1 MRESERQ
8 KSQREPV
15 VSSSC
20 LRRSLSTHSRAQRCS
35 TTPLSEQDLSSPRA
49 SQPVPL
55 LPLQLTGL
63 LQEHR
68 GTSHWMLAPKTVVD
82 VIISNQVS
90 LSKHTEQPMDLSV
103 TQRLL
108 HPGPDSAML
117 APRPHFILGPLTSQ
131 HCAQFSQQHLQYNID
146 QRQKEMEEEKRE
158 ELHQL
163 IRKSKNEQ
171 SAVASPLVKQ
181 KLREHIIM
189 KSQPTHDRVTPS
201 HSSPTSGYRLP
212 VPDMSLKL
220 QPPPCDQRKDLALR
234 RTVSEPTLKLKIKKL
249 ISTRPNPLRRK
260 SSAPPAVKHR
270 TETLDSSP
278 SSTPA
283 SGCSSPN
290 DSLHLEN
297 GALPLAHEAQ
307 GLLLKDGH
315 LASFTMPPNPTAM
328 PNITAGLPAQADLRV
343 ARPLAVSAL
352 NQLYLPLEGNSP
364 ALAQRL
370 QPVLVLEPHTGLVH
384 SQLVSFHG
392 LSSSPLQQQP
402 HLSSP
407 SRREGVVTLPSHRPV
422 ERTRSEPPP
431 YSHSPLSLHGSH
443 HSHIPHQLLQHY
455 HKGGLERFKQNAHLS
470 KLTSKSIEKPRLTQI
485 PSEDMDLEE
494 IGSGSGSGP
503 GSVCSSEPGSEDG
516 YRRRPSTASTD
527 SVYGT
532 ESSTSSW
539 ESLIEPSHS
548 HSQRHVILRPGLQLD
563 PLTMP
568 ALIWPH
574 QPLVR
579 TRSSPASTSLPPSN
593 PPTTIPSL
601 SLSSPTAD
609 AQLRFTTGLVYDAQM
624 QKHQCACGDNSRHPE
639 HAGRVQS
646 IWSRLHE
653 RGLRNHCER
662 IRSRKAT
669 REELQSVHSEKHVLL
684 FGTGSVNP
692 LKLDNR
698 KLAGTLSQRIFVTLP
713 CGGVGVDND
722 TIWNEVHTSVA
733 SRIAAGCVTDLAL
746 KVAQRELKNGFAV
759 VRPPGHHATHSLP
772 LGFCFFNSVAIAAK
786 QLQHKLSVSKILIV
800 DWDVHHGNGTQE
812 AFYTDPSVLYISLH
826 RYDDGNFFPGS
837 GNPSE
842 VGAGA
847 GEGFTVNVGWTGGL
861 NPPMGDAEYLAA
873 FRAVVMPI
881 AHEFSPDVV
890 LVSAGFDAVEG
901 HSSLLGG
908 YKVTAKCFGF
918 LTRQLMSLAGGRV
931 VLALEGGHDLK
942 AICDASEACVSAL
955 LGMEVEPLSQS
966 VLDQKP
972 CENAVQSLR
981 RVIHFQGEYW
991 QSVKDSATTVDL
1003 SYLQA
1008 QRRRLRRDSDSEAV
1022 SAIASLSMGSLT
1034 SDRNSQRTVILSE
1047 ARVS

>member
-1 MRESERQ
+1 
-8 KSQREPV
+8 
-15 VSSSC
+15 
-20 LRRSLSTHSRAQRCS
+20 
-35 TTPLSEQDLSSPRA
+35 
-49 SQPVPL
+49 
-55 LPLQLTGL
+55 
-63 LQEHR
+63 
-68 GTSHWMLAPKTVVD
+68 
-82 VIISNQVS
+82 
-90 LSKHTEQPMDLSV
+90 MDLSV

-108 HPGPDSAML
+108 HPGLDSAML
-117 APRPHFILGPLTSQ
+117 APRPPFFLGPQ
-131 HCAQFSQQHLQYNID
+131 HCSQFSPQHLQYNIE
-146 QRQKEMEEEKRE
+146 QRQREMEQEKRE
-158 ELHQL
+158 GLQQL
-163 IRKSKNEQ
+163 TRKSKNEQ
-171 SAVASPLVKQ
+171 SAVASPLVRQ

-189 KSQPTHDRVTPS
+189 KSQPTHDRVTPN
-201 HSSPTSGYRLP
+201 HSSPTPGYRLP
-212 VPDMSLKL
+212 DMSPKSSA
-220 QPPPCDQRKDLALR
+220 CEERKDLALR
-234 RTVSEPTLKLKIKKL
+234 RTVSEPTLKWKIKKF

-260 SSAPPAVKHR
+260 ISAPPAVKHR

-278 SSTPA
+278 SSSSTPA

-290 DSLHLEN
+290 DSLHSEN
-297 GALPLAHEAQ
+297 GHLPVAHEAQ
-307 GLLLKDGH
+307 RLLAHFSLP
-315 LASFTMPPNPTAM
+315 SNPTAM
-328 PNITAGLPAQADLRV
+328 PNITAGLPAQADLRL
-343 ARPLAVSAL
+343 ARPLAISAL
-352 NQLYLPLEGNSP
+352 HQVYLPLDGSSSS
-364 ALAQRL
+364 LGQHL
-370 QPVLVLEPHTGLVH
+370 QPVLILEPHTGLVH
-384 SQLVSFHG
+384 TQLVSLHG
-392 LSSSPLQQQP
+392 LSSIPLQQQQP

-407 SRREGVVTLPSHRPV
+407 TRREGVVTLSSHRPL

-431 YSHSPLSLHGSH
+431 YSHSNISLHANR
-443 HSHIPHQLLQHY
+443 HSHIQHQLIQQY
-455 HKGGLERFKQNAHLS
+455 HKSGLERFKQNAHLS
-470 KLTSKSIEKPRLTQI
+470 KI

-503 GSVCSSEPGSEDG
+503 GSVCDSEPGSVCEDG
-516 YRRRPSTASTD
+516 YRRRQSTASTD

-532 ESSTSSW
+532 ESNTSSRD
-539 ESLIEPSHS
+539 SLIEISHS
-548 HSQRHVILRPGLQLD
+548 LNQRQVILRSGLQLD
-563 PLTMP
+563 PLGGP

-579 TRSSPASTSLPPSN
+579 TQSSPASTSLHPP
-593 PPTTIPSL
+593 PPHSATTIPSL
-601 SLSSPTAD
+601 SLSIPAAD
-609 AQLRFTTGLVYDAQM
+609 VQLRFTTGLVYDAQM
-624 QKHQCACGDNSRHPE
+624 QKHQCTCGDNSRHPE

-653 RGLRNHCER
+653 RGLRSQCER

-669 REELQSVHSEKHVLL
+669 LEELQSVHSEKHVLL
-684 FGTGSVNP
+684 FGTNP
-692 LKLDNR
+692 LNRLKLDNR
-698 KLAGTLSQRIFVTLP
+698 KLAGILSQRIFVMLP
-713 CGGVGVDND
+713 CGGVGVDID
-722 TIWNEVHTSVA
+722 TVWNELHTSVA

-746 KVAQRELKNGFAV
+746 KVAQGELKNGFAV
-759 VRPPGHHATHSLP
+759 VRPPGHHANHSSP

-786 QLQHKLSVSKILIV
+786 QLQHKLNVSKILIV

-812 AFYTDPSVLYISLH
+812 AFYNDPSVLYISLH

-837 GNPSE
+837 GHPSE

-847 GEGFTVNVGWTGGL
+847 GEGFNVNVGWTGGL

-901 HSSLLGG
+901 HLSSLGG

-972 CENAVQSLR
+972 CENAVKSLQ
-981 RVIHFQGEYW
+981 RVIQVQGEYW
-991 QSVKDSATTVDL
+991 QSVKDSAATVDL

-1022 SAIASLSMGSLT
+1022 IAIASLSMGAVASDNEQPEKLTEKDDSL
-1034 SDRNSQRTVILSE
+1034 
-1047 ARVS
+1047 

>member
-1 MRESERQ
+1 MS
-8 KSQREPV
+8 
-15 VSSSC
+15 
-20 LRRSLSTHSRAQRCS
+20 
-35 TTPLSEQDLSSPRA
+35 
-49 SQPVPL
+49 
-55 LPLQLTGL
+55 
-63 LQEHR
+63 
-68 GTSHWMLAPKTVVD
+68 APKAVD
-82 VIISNQVS
+82 VIINSQVS
-90 LSKHTEQPMDLSV
+90 LSISGDQPMDLSV

-117 APRPHFILGPLTSQ
+117 APRPPFFLGPLTAQ
-131 HCAQFSQQHLQYNID
+131 HCPQFSQQRLQYNIER
-146 QRQKEMEEEKRE
+146 QREMEEEKRE
-158 ELHQL
+158 ELQQL
-163 IRKSKNEQ
+163 IRKNKNEQ
-171 SAVASPLVKQ
+171 SAVASPLVRQ

-189 KSQPTHDRVTPS
+189 KNQPTHDRVTPN
-201 HSSPTSGYRLP
+201 HTSPTPGYRLP
-212 VPDMSLKL
+212 VPDMSPKP
-220 QPPPCDQRKDLALR
+220 QPTPCEQRKDLALR
-234 RTVSEPTLKLKIKKL
+234 RTVSEPTLKWKLKKL
-249 ISTRPNPLRRK
+249 ISTRPNPLQRK
-260 SSAPPAVKHR
+260 ISAPPAVKHR

-278 SSTPA
+278 SSSSTPA

-290 DSLHLEN
+290 DSLHSDN
-297 GALPLAHEAQ
+297 GALPVAHEAQ
-307 GLLLKDGH
+307 RLLLKDGN
-315 LASFTMPPNPTAM
+315 LAHFTLPPSPTAM
-328 PNITAGLPAQADLRV
+328 PNITAGLPAQADMQL

-352 NQLYLPLEGNSP
+352 HQVYLPVEGNSP
-364 ALAQRL
+364 AMAQRL
-370 QPVLVLEPHTGLVH
+370 QPVLILEPHTGLVH
-384 SQLVSFHG
+384 SQFVSFHG
-392 LSSSPLQQQP
+392 LSSIPLQQQQP

-407 SRREGVVTLPSHRPV
+407 SRREGVVNLPSHRPV

-431 YSHSPLSLHGSH
+431 YSHSPFTMHASQ
-443 HSHIPHQLLQHY
+443 HSHTQHQLLQQY
-455 HKGGLERFKQNAHLS
+455 HKSGLERFKQNAHLS
-470 KLTSKSIEKPRLTQI
+470 KI

-503 GSVCSSEPGSEDG
+503 GSVCGSETGSVCEDG
-516 YRRRPSTASTD
+516 HRRRQSTASTD

-532 ESSTSSW
+532 ESTTSSR

-548 HSQRHVILRPGLQLD
+548 LSQRQVILRPGLQLD
-563 PLTMP
+563 HLSAP

-579 TRSSPASTSLPPSN
+579 TRSSPASTSLPPPH
-593 PPTTIPSL
+593 PPTTVSSL

-609 AQLRFTTGLVYDAQM
+609 VQLRFTTGLVYDAQM
-624 QKHQCACGDNSRHPE
+624 QKHQCTCGDNSRHPE

-646 IWSRLHE
+646 IWSRLLE
-653 RGLRNHCER
+653 RGLRNQCER

-669 REELQSVHSEKHVLL
+669 LEELQSVHSEKHVLL
-684 FGTGSVNP
+684 FGTNP
-692 LKLDNR
+692 LNRLKLDNR
-698 KLAGTLSQRIFVTLP
+698 KLAGILSQRIFVMLP
-713 CGGVGVDND
+713 CGGVGVDID
-722 TIWNEVHTSVA
+722 TIWNELHTSAA

-746 KVAQRELKNGFAV
+746 KVAQGELKNGFAV
-759 VRPPGHHATHSLP
+759 VRPPGHHATQSSP
-772 LGFCFFNSVAIAAK
+772 QGFCFFNSVAIAAK
-786 QLQHKLSVSKILIV
+786 QLQHKLNVSKILIV

-812 AFYTDPSVLYISLH
+812 AFYNDPSVLYISLH

-837 GNPSE
+837 GHPSE

-847 GEGFTVNVGWTGGL
+847 GEGFNVNVGWTGGL

-901 HSSLLGG
+901 HSSSLGG

-966 VLDQKP
+966 ILDQKP
-972 CENAVQSLR
+972 CENAVQSLQ
-981 RVIHFQGEYW
+981 RVIQFQGEYW
-991 QSVKDSATTVDL
+991 QSVKDSAATVDL

-1022 SAIASLSMGSLT
+1022 SAIASLSMGSLV
-1034 SDRNSQRTVILSE
+1034 SDRKQPEKLTEKGDSL
-1047 ARVS
+1047 